1 MNNSH
6 TITIDG
12 SKINSYESFHQVF
25 KEAFGFLDG
34 YGMNMNAWI
43 DCMGDIH
50 EDTGMM
56 KVTLNRDVS
65 LIIEIQNTGHI
76 KDSNPEI
83 LEALASC
90 TAFVN
95 KERIKHL
102 DPQQAP
108 IYLLFWN

>member
-1 MNNSH
+1 MNNTH
-6 TITIDG
+6 QVTIDG
-12 SKINSYESFHQVF
+12 SKIHSYESFHLAF

-34 YGMNMNAWI
+34 YGMNMDAWI

-56 KVTLNRDVS
+56 KITIAKDVS
-65 LIIEIQNTGHI
+65 LIIEIQNTRVI
-76 KDSNPEI
+76 KNSNPEI
-83 LEALASC
+83 LTALASC

-95 KERIKHL
+95 KERIKHF

-108 IYLLFWN
+108 IYLLLWD

>member
-56 KVTLNRDVS
+56 KVTLKRDVS

-83 LEALASC
+83 LEALDSC